1 MGQSPTEE
9 DFEIFIYAIVDLF
22 TFFLFLIILS
32 TQQLLKNEIL
42 MSALPITTLFFR
54 IGAVSKTT
62 GIPVSTLRIW
72 ETRYGAFS
80 PVKTEGNQRLYEEH
94 DVSKAM
100 LLKQLSR
107 EGHAISAIA
116 HLDLAQLRRMSNVQ
130 NSAPRP
136 SVVQGQPLTLAV
148 VGLSMANR
156 IESQKFATVLQPHKI
171 RVTDVLTD
179 LSAAA
184 TAVLSEQSQVLLIKV
199 NTLQTAVQAT
209 IQALI
214 QKHPFAQTIVIYNFA
229 PEAVVQAMKFSGLIV
244 RREPISDSELA
255 ELIQSVLFVDPA
267 RAQEFGTS
275 GTVISSRKYSEDT
288 LARVAGISTNVL
300 CECPRHVAELIS
312 QLASFEEYSQ
322 ECLNKNA
329 DDAHLH
335 AYLRSI
341 SGSARSLFEN
351 ALEKIAQHEGIDL
364 NERPSPTYRQSS
376 RKAPSGS

>member
-1 MGQSPTEE
+1 MT
-9 DFEIFIYAIVDLF
+9 
-22 TFFLFLIILS
+22 LI
-32 TQQLLKNEIL
+32 
-42 MSALPITTLFFR
+42 ATTTTPLFR

-80 PVKTEGNQRLYEEH
+80 PIKTEGKQRLFEEH
-94 DVSKAM
+94 DVSKAI
-100 LLKQLSR
+100 LLKQLSTQ
-107 EGHAISAIA
+107 GHAISAIA
-116 HLDLAQLRRMSNVQ
+116 HLDLAQLRRMSHLPHAAQHRHAANG
-130 NSAPRP
+130 A
-136 SVVQGQPLTLAV
+136 PLTLAV
-148 VGLSMANR
+148 VGMSMANR
-156 IESQKFATVLQPHKI
+156 IESKTFAAGLQHIKI
-171 RVTDVLTD
+171 KVTDVLAD
-179 LSAAA
+179 LDAAS
-184 TAVLSEQSQVLLIKV
+184 TAVLSEKPQMLLIKV
-199 NTLQTAVQAT
+199 NSLQTAVHSA
-209 IQALI
+209 IQSLI
-214 QKHPFAQTIVIYNFA
+214 QKHKFAQTVVIYNFA

-255 ELIQSVLFVDPA
+255 ELMQSVLFVDQA

-275 GTVISSRKYSEDT
+275 GTVISSRKYSDET

-364 NERPSPTYRQSS
+364 RERV
-376 RKAPSGS
+376 KHA

>member
-1 MGQSPTEE
+1 LTTT
-9 DFEIFIYAIVDLF
+9 A
-22 TFFLFLIILS
+22 LS
-32 TQQLLKNEIL
+32 TAPLY
-42 MSALPITTLFFR
+42 R

-62 GIPVSTLRIW
+62 SIPVSTLRIW

-80 PVKTEGNQRLYEEH
+80 PVKTEGKQRLFAEH
-94 DVSKAM
+94 DVSKAI
-100 LLKQLSR
+100 LLKQLST
-107 EGHAISAIA
+107 EGHSISAIA
-116 HLDLAQLRRMSNVQ
+116 NLDLEQLRRMRNLQ
-130 NSAPRP
+130 NSAPHKLP
-136 SVVQGQPLTLAV
+136 SNDEPLTLAV
-148 VGLSMANR
+148 VGLGMANR
-156 IESQKFATVLQPHKI
+156 IESKKFASGLKQNKI
-171 RVTDVLTD
+171 KVTDVLVD
-179 LSAAA
+179 LA
-184 TAVLSEQSQVLLIKV
+184 TATTAALSEQSQVLLIKV
-199 NTLQTAVQAT
+199 NTLQTAVHTT

-214 QKHPFAQTIVIYNFA
+214 QKHKFAQTIVIYNFA

-255 ELIQSVLFVDPA
+255 ELIQSVLFVDQA

-275 GTVISSRKYSEDT
+275 GNVISSRKYSDET
-288 LARVAGISTNVL
+288 LTRVASISTNVL

-364 NERPSPTYRQSS
+364 SEHQP
-376 RKAPSGS
+376 

>member
-1 MGQSPTEE
+1 MTATS
-9 DFEIFIYAIVDLF
+9 A
-22 TFFLFLIILS
+22 S
-32 TQQLLKNEIL
+32 TAPL
-42 MSALPITTLFFR
+42 FR

-62 GIPVSTLRIW
+62 GIPVSTLRVW

-80 PVKTEGNQRLYEEH
+80 PVKTEGKQRLFEEH
-94 DVSKAM
+94 DVSKAI
-100 LLKQLSR
+100 LLKQLSSD
-107 EGHAISAIA
+107 GHAISAIA
-116 HLDLAQLRRMSNVQ
+116 NLDLDQLRRMSNMQ
-130 NSAPRP
+130 NSGHHQLSAN
-136 SVVQGQPLTLAV
+136 GEPLTLAV
-148 VGLSMANR
+148 VGLGLANR
-156 IESQKFATVLQPHKI
+156 IETEKFAAGLKQNRIKI
-171 RVTDVLTD
+171 TDVLVD
-179 LSAAA
+179 LAAA
-184 TAVLSEQSQVLLIKV
+184 TTAELSEQSQVLLIKV
-199 NTLQTAVQAT
+199 NTLQTTVHSA

-214 QKHPFAQTIVIYNFA
+214 QKHRFAQTIVIYNFA

-255 ELIQSVLFVDPA
+255 ELIQSVLFVDQA

-275 GTVISSRKYSEDT
+275 GTVISSRKYSDET

-351 ALEKIAQHEGIDL
+351 ALEKIAQHEGIQL
-364 NERPSPTYRQSS
+364 NEIS
-376 RKAPSGS
+376 K

>member
-1 MGQSPTEE
+1 LTSK
-9 DFEIFIYAIVDLF
+9 A
-22 TFFLFLIILS
+22 S
-32 TQQLLKNEIL
+32 TTAPLY
-42 MSALPITTLFFR
+42 R

-80 PVKTEGNQRLYEEH
+80 PVKTEGKQRLFEEH

-100 LLKQLSR
+100 LLKQLSS

-116 HLDLAQLRRMSNVQ
+116 NLDLAQLRRMSNLQ
-130 NSAPRP
+130 QSAPHHKAAK
-136 SVVQGQPLTLAV
+136 GEPLTMAV
-148 VGLSMANR
+148 VGLGLANR
-156 IESQKFATVLQPHKI
+156 IESKKFASALQQHKI
-171 RVTDVLTD
+171 RVTDVLVD
-179 LSAAA
+179 LATAT
-184 TAVLSEQSQVLLIKV
+184 TAVLSEHAQVLLIKV
-199 NTLQTAVQAT
+199 NSLQTAVHT
-209 IQALI
+209 GIQALI
-214 QKHPFAQTIVIYNFA
+214 QKHKFAQTIVIYNFA

-255 ELIQSVLFVDPA
+255 ELIQSLLFVDQA

-275 GTVISSRKYSEDT
+275 GTVISSRKYSDDT

-364 NERPSPTYRQSS
+364 SERKR
-376 RKAPSGS
+376 

>member
-1 MGQSPTEE
+1 MTATSASTSP
-9 DFEIFIYAIVDLF
+9 L
-22 TFFLFLIILS
+22 
-32 TQQLLKNEIL
+32 
-42 MSALPITTLFFR
+42 FR

-62 GIPVSTLRIW
+62 GIPVSTLRVW

-80 PVKTEGNQRLYEEH
+80 PVKTGGKQRLFEEH
-94 DVSKAM
+94 DVSKAI
-100 LLKQLSR
+100 LLKQLSSD
-107 EGHAISAIA
+107 GHAISAIA
-116 HLDLAQLRRMSNVQ
+116 NLDLDQLRRMSNLQ
-130 NSAPRP
+130 NRGHHKLSAN
-136 SVVQGQPLTLAV
+136 GEPLTLTV
-148 VGLSMANR
+148 VGLALANR
-156 IESQKFATVLQPHKI
+156 VETKKFAAGLKQNRIQVTNVL
-171 RVTDVLTD
+171 VD
-179 LSAAA
+179 LAAA
-184 TAVLSEQSQVLLIKV
+184 TAAELPEPSQVLLIKV
-199 NTLQTAVQAT
+199 NTLQTTVHSA

-214 QKHPFAQTIVIYNFA
+214 QKHRFAQTIVIYNFA

-255 ELIQSVLFVDPA
+255 ELIQSVLFVDQA

-275 GTVISSRKYSEDT
+275 GTVISSRKYSDET

-351 ALEKIAQHEGIDL
+351 ALEKIAQHEGIQL
-364 NERPSPTYRQSS
+364 NETP
-376 RKAPSGS
+376 K

>member
-1 MGQSPTEE
+1 LTATS
-9 DFEIFIYAIVDLF
+9 A
-22 TFFLFLIILS
+22 S
-32 TQQLLKNEIL
+32 TAPL
-42 MSALPITTLFFR
+42 FR

-62 GIPVSTLRIW
+62 GIPVSTLRVW

-80 PVKTEGNQRLYEEH
+80 PVKTEGKQRLFEEH
-94 DVSKAM
+94 DVSKAI
-100 LLKQLSR
+100 LLKQLSSD
-107 EGHAISAIA
+107 GHAISAIA
-116 HLDLAQLRRMSNVQ
+116 NLDLDQLRRMSNMQ
-130 NSAPRP
+130 NSGHHQLSAN
-136 SVVQGQPLTLAV
+136 GEPLTLAV
-148 VGLSMANR
+148 VGLGLANR
-156 IESQKFATVLQPHKI
+156 IETEKFAAGLKQNRIKI
-171 RVTDVLTD
+171 TDVLVD
-179 LSAAA
+179 LAAA
-184 TAVLSEQSQVLLIKV
+184 TTAELSEQSQVLLIKV
-199 NTLQTAVQAT
+199 NTLQTTVHSA

-214 QKHPFAQTIVIYNFA
+214 QKHRFAQTIVIYNFA
-229 PEAVVQAMKFSGLIV
+229 PDAVVQAMKFSGLIV

-255 ELIQSVLFVDPA
+255 ELIQSVLFVDQA

-275 GTVISSRKYSEDT
+275 GTVISSRKYSDET

-351 ALEKIAQHEGIDL
+351 ALEKIAQHEGIQL
-364 NERPSPTYRQSS
+364 NEIP
-376 RKAPSGS
+376 K